1 MTFLNRYIFAFSLAT
16 FLISCN
22 DAKQEPITAEENPT
36 DVYIKE
42 VQGEYVP
49 DRRVARFD
57 VTGEEYEGKFVLRG
71 ETTNPEALS
80 SLKQKLDSARIEYVD
95 SIQVYPAKDLEGKTN
110 ALVRIS
116 VANIRSNPQHSA
128 ELATQATLGTPL
140 KVLKKEGEWYLVQT
154 PDKYLAWVD
163 HGGVTLY
170 SDEELTEWK
179 ASEKVI
185 FTEPFGQVNE
195 QASENSGTV
204 SDAVAGNIF
213 ELKGVKNGFF
223 EVEYPDAR
231 TGFIKTS
238 EAEKYSDWLANLEAS
253 EENLVETS
261 KKLMGLPYL
270 WGGTSAKGV
279 DCSGYTKTV
288 FFMNGM
294 IIPRDA
300 SQQVHAG
307 ELIDEDKNFEKLQKG
322 DLLFFGTP
330 ATDTSKEKVVH
341 VGMWIGDG
349 QFIHSSGRVHV
360 SSMNSEA
367 SNFDEFN
374 YNRYLRTKRYL
385 DQEDPKLVIL
395 KESELFT
402 ASPSQG

>member
-1 MTFLNRYIFAFSLAT
+1 MTFLKPYSLALLLAT
-16 FLISCN
+16 FFVACN
-22 DAKQEPITAEENPT
+22 DAKQEPITTEENPT
-36 DVYIKE
+36 DVYIKD
-42 VQGEYVP
+42 VQTEFVP

-71 ETTNPEALS
+71 ETTNPEALAR
-80 SLKQKLDSARIEYVD
+80 LKEKLDSAQIDYVD

-154 PDKYLAWVD
+154 PDKYLSWVD

-170 SDEELTEWK
+170 SEEELEEWK

-185 FTEPFGQVNE
+185 FTEPFGQVYE
-195 QASENSGTV
+195 MAAENSGVV

-213 ELKGVKNGFF
+213 ELRGIKNGFF
-223 EVEYPDAR
+223 EVEYPDDR
-231 TGFIKTS
+231 VGYIKTS
-238 EAEKYSDWLANLEAS
+238 QAEEYTDWLTNLEAS

-261 KKLMGLPYL
+261 KQLMGLPYL

-307 ELIDEDKNFEKLQKG
+307 ELIDEDRNFEKLQKG

-330 ATDTSKEKVVH
+330 AKDGNKEKVVH

-385 DQEDPKLVIL
+385 GQEDPKLVRL

>member
-1 MTFLNRYIFAFSLAT
+1 MTFLKPYSLALLLAT
-16 FLISCN
+16 LFVACN
-22 DAKQEPITAEENPT
+22 DAKQEPITSEENPT
-36 DVYIKE
+36 DAYIKD
-42 VQGEYVP
+42 VQTEFVP

-71 ETTNPEALS
+71 ETTNPEALAR
-80 SLKQKLDSARIEYVD
+80 LKQKLDSAAIEYVD
-95 SIQVYPAKDLEGKTN
+95 SIQVYPAQDLEGKTN

-116 VANIRSNPQHSA
+116 VANIRSNPKHSA

-154 PDKYLAWVD
+154 PDKYLSWVD
-163 HGGVTLY
+163 HGGVSLY
-170 SDEELTEWK
+170 SDQELEEWK

-185 FTEPFGQVNE
+185 FMQPFGQVYE
-195 QASENSGTV
+195 TASEDSGVV

-213 ELKGVKNGFF
+213 ELRGVKNGFF
-223 EVEYPDAR
+223 EVEYPDDR

-238 EAEKYSDWLANLEAS
+238 EAKKYYDWLANLDAS

-307 ELIDEDKNFEKLQKG
+307 KLVDEDKNFGKLQKG

-330 ATDTSKEKVVH
+330 ATDTTKEKVVH
-341 VGMWIGDG
+341 VGMWIGDD

-360 SSMNSEA
+360 SSMDSTA
-367 SNFDEFN
+367 ANFDEFN
-374 YNRYLRTKRYL
+374 YNRYLRTKRIL
-385 DQEDPKLVIL
+385 GQEDQAIVHLNNSKL
-395 KESELFT
+395 F
-402 ASPSQG
+402 SQERSN